1 MYRRAIGMS
10 ATGIWAIA
18 LCAQTPPPQ
27 PGEVQLQV
35 TVNPPAPAV
44 IPKTLRMPR
53 LIPRDYSQKEQAVC
67 SIPLLEVPVTKNV
80 ERMPT
85 LLPSAGPDNID
96 HMPTVKL
103 PAPPCQG
110 EKR

>member
-1 MYRRAIGMS
+1 MYRRAIGMG

-18 LCAQTPPPQ
+18 LCAQTPPQEFRDARAKTARLVPQ
-27 PGEVQLQV
+27 ILKLEVQEG
-35 TVNPPAPAV
+35 
-44 IPKTLRMPR
+44 K
-53 LIPRDYSQKEQAVC
+53 AVC

-96 HMPTVKL
+96 HMPTVTV
-103 PAPPCQG
+103 PAPPCQE